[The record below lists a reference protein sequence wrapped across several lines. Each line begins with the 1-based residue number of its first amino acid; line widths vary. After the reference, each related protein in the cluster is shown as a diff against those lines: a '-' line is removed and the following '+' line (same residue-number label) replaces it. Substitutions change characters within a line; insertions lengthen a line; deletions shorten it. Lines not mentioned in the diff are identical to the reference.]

1 MKKAIVMVIIAI
13 VGLGAGA
20 TGGIFITNSKNKVVI
35 ADMQAKMQKS
45 EAVSQDRI
53 RSYEIVVSQLND
65 ELRLAKTE
73 IELLKT
79 PAPAAEQTPPP
90 AAEIEPIA
98 SAAPAE
104 DSAPANT
111 ILYTIKSGDS
121 LWTIAQKQLGNG
133 SRFNEI
139 LKLNPNISAKSN
151 LTIGTKL
158 KIPAK

>member
-1 MKKAIVMVIIAI
+1 MVIIAI

-90 AAEIEPIA
+90 AAEIEPIIRTVHKLDE
-98 SAAPAE
+98 P
-104 DSAPANT
+104 
-111 ILYTIKSGDS
+111 LQS
-121 LWTIAQKQLGNG
+121 LKNRI
-133 SRFNEI
+133 
-139 LKLNPNISAKSN
+139 
-151 LTIGTKL
+151 
-158 KIPAK
+158 IPSLHTF